1 MTTTRRGGRK
11 QREAFGRVRKLPSGR
26 YQAAYTG
33 PDLALHKPASTFETL
48 MDARAWVLDERRA
61 IDAGIWTAPAS
72 RNRVVEPEQ
81 LPTLANY
88 AAAWLADRPLKPRTR
103 YLYQGQ
109 LKHIIVPDL
118 GHMMVTD
125 ITPLIVRQWHASLDP
140 TMPTRRAQAY
150 ALLRTIL
157 ATAVTD
163 GMIPANPC
171 HIRGAGNSKRVH
183 KIKPASIA
191 ELEATVANLPDRYG
205 MLVMLAAW
213 CALRFGELTE
223 LRRKDVDLKA
233 GKLMIRRAVVVVSGE
248 RIVGTPK
255 SDAGVRDVSMPPH
268 LLPALREHINTFA
281 GWGNDGLLF
290 PGAISGEHLG
300 HGTFFKT
307 WDAARKAAGRPDLR
321 FHDLRHTGA
330 VLAAQTGATLAELMN
345 RLGHTTPSMAIRY
358 QHAAEDRDAEIARR
372 LSQMVTGAVTD

>member
-1 MTTTRRGGRK
+1 VVKRVQRK
-11 QREAFGRVRKLPSGR
+11 QREAFGRIRQFESGR
-26 YQAAYTG
+26 YQASYIG
-33 PDLALHKPASTFETL
+33 PDLQLHKATSTFETL
-48 MDARAWVLDERRA
+48 MDARAWILDERRA
-61 IDAGIWTAPAS
+61 IDAGTWMPPGS
-72 RNRVVEPEQ
+72 RNQIVEPEQ
-81 LPTLANY
+81 LPTLENY

-109 LKHIIVPDL
+109 LDHILIPDL
-118 GHMMVTD
+118 GHMMLTD
-125 ITPLIVRQWHASLDP
+125 ITPLTVRQWYAALDP

-157 ATAVTD
+157 GTAATD
-163 GMIPANPC
+163 GMIPSNPC

-191 ELEATVANLPDRYG
+191 ELTALVDNLPDRYG
-205 MLVMLAAW
+205 MLIMLAAW

-248 RIVGTPK
+248 RIIGVPK
-255 SDAGVRDVSMPPH
+255 STAGVRDVSIPPH
-268 LLPALREHINTFA
+268 LLPALREHINTYA
-281 GWGNDGLLF
+281 GWGRDGLLF

-345 RLGHTTPSMAIRY
+345 RLGHSTPGMAIRY

-372 LSQMVTGAVTD
+372 LSALVES